1 MSETARL
8 KSTVY
13 VGGLDQAVSGQTLA
27 EAFIPFGEIVDV
39 TIPKPD
45 APSSTDLHRGFGYIE
60 FEVPEDAK
68 EAIDNMD
75 GSELFGRT
83 VKVAAAKPQ
92 KDSNE
97 GLGSKTAIWEQVCAG
112 LRFLLTRIKESI
124 SINYSWMYRRVTW
137 PNTPS
142 VRKTSLQQT
151 SHSRKQTRKLRTLWK
166 GWSSWMLQVRSLNE

>member
-8 KSTVY
+8 KSTIY

-39 TIPKPD
+39 TLPKPD
-45 APSSTDLHRGFGYIE
+45 APSSTDLHRGFGYVE

-75 GSELFGRT
+75 GSELYGRT
-83 VKVAAAKPQ
+83 VKVAGAKPQ

-97 GLGSKTAIWEQVCAG
+97 GLGSKTAIWEQVCAQFT
-112 LRFLLTRIKESI
+112 RVFLLLI
-124 SINYSWMYRRVTW
+124 SDD
-137 PNTPS
+137 
-142 VRKTSLQQT
+142 
-151 SHSRKQTRKLRTLWK
+151 
-166 GWSSWMLQVRSLNE
+166 